1 MRVVDE
7 AIENGVGIG
16 WVADHV
22 VPLVDG
28 DLAGDDGGAPAVAF
42 FENLEEIM
50 ACGGVERFE
59 TPVIQDEE
67 LHTPKRPQ
75 EPRIAAIAARQC
87 EVGEE
92 LGNALIQNRAVVATG
107 FVAER

>member
-22 VPLVDG
+22 VPLVDR
-28 DLAGDDGGAPAVAF
+28 DLAGDDGGASAVAF
-42 FENLEEIM
+42 FENLEEIV

-59 TPVIQDEE
+59 TPVVKDEE
-67 LHTPKRPQ
+67 LHAPERSEQT
-75 EPRIAAIAARQC
+75 RIAAIAARQC

-92 LGNALIQNRAVVATG
+92 LWNALIQDGAIVATG

>member
-7 AIENGVGIG
+7 SIEDGVGIG
-16 WVADHV
+16 RVADDV
-22 VPLVDG
+22 VPLVDR

-42 FENLEEIM
+42 FENLEEIV

-59 TPVIQDEE
+59 TPVVEDEE
-67 LHTPKRPQ
+67 LHAPERSQ
-75 EPRIAAIAARQC
+75 ETHIAAIAARQC

-92 LGNALIQNRAVVATG
+92 LGNALI
-107 FVAER
+107 